1 MTTSQLIFTPDEI
14 ASMNA
19 YQESGVFH
27 PFTCGFCGNDL
38 IAREDGWYCP
48 TSGCL
53 YRQEWA
59 HAWMKDWSWK
69 KAAQGVSFIHQVI
82 EVQSKKEGKSS

>member
-1 MTTSQLIFTPDEI
+1 MTVPIFTPDEI

-19 YQESGVFH
+19 YQESGAFH
-27 PFTCGFCGNDL
+27 PFICGFCGNDL

-59 HAWMKDWSWK
+59 QNASVLKGYGRAKDVAVNGRW
-69 KAAQGVSFIHQVI
+69 ILPI
-82 EVQSKKEGKSS
+82 RNLP